1 MRKLYYSLLLLLL
14 PLAFSAKAEEARLL
28 RFPATNGEKVV
39 FTYAGDLYSVP
50 LSGGLATKLTSHQG
64 MEIFARFSPDGK
76 SIASLVNMT
85 ATQRFTRLVLRVEF
99 LQGLLIL
106 QLCQEMMWLI
116 VWDQTIL

>member
-76 SIASLVNMT
+76 SIA
-85 ATQRFTRLVLRVEF
+85 FTGQYDGNTEVYKIGAEVEF
-99 LQGLLIL
+99 LQGLLY
-106 QLCQEMMWLI
+106 CNF
-116 VWDQTIL
+116 VKR